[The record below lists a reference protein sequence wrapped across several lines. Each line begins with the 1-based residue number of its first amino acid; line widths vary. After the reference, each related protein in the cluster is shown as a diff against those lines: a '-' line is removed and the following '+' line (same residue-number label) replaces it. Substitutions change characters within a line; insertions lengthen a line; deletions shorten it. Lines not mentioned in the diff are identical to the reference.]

1 MKVRVLENHEHP
13 DELGMQLE
21 VGEVYLVDKNPR
33 THEFHFFPD
42 PHQRGWAAFRTL
54 GSHHSF
60 RARVE
65 RVNDDAVSYGEA
77 SLF

>member
-1 MKVRVLENHEHP
+1 MKVRVLENREHP
-13 DELGMQLE
+13 DEMGMQLE
-21 VGEVYLVDKNPR
+21 VGMVYLVDNNPR
-33 THEFHFFPD
+33 TGEPHYFPD

-65 RVNDDAVSYGEA
+65 VAKDDTPSREMG
-77 SLF
+77 LF